1 MNNDYQGY
9 LVIPT
14 QYTLDAEV
22 FYKLK
27 NNWELRLSGTNVTNQ
42 HNWEPSVATY
52 ALEGIV
58 PLPGTEIFGTIK
70 YRF

>member
-14 QYTLDAEV
+14 QYSLDAEV
-22 FYKLK
+22 FYKTK
-27 NNWELRLSGTNVTNQ
+27 KWEVKLSGTNVTNQ

-58 PLPGTEIFGTIK
+58 PLPGAEIFATFK
-70 YRF
+70 YKF

>member
-14 QYTLDAEV
+14 QYSLDAEV
-22 FYKLK
+22 FYKQK
-27 NNWELRLSGTNVTNQ
+27 NWEVRVSGTNVTNQ

-52 ALEGIV
+52 ALEGV
-58 PLPGTEIFGTIK
+58 VSLPGAEMFVTVK